1 MRERG
6 EGGGGAVLRKVKGL
20 GAVVAEAWGR
30 AGVRRWKGAICC
42 SSLGL
47 AVQGYITL
55 KARYKIRVSRIFCP
69 KAFAY
74 FLVSFEDLF
83 LHYIIFSRI

>member
-1 MRERG
+1 M
-6 EGGGGAVLRKVKGL
+6 LRKVKGL

-55 KARYKIRVSRIFCP
+55 KARYKIRVSRIFFVQRP
-69 KAFAY
+69 LRIFWLNFQRYY
-74 FLVSFEDLF
+74 FFIILF
-83 LHYIIFSRI
+83 FL